1 VPPVWWILAA
11 LVSLIA
17 WALYWPVRVLEDYV
31 WVPIVVTAV
40 AVVGVVVL
48 FVVRKIRA
56 KNAANALEQAILQQ
70 GSQQALNA
78 RPERR
83 AEIQALQQQV
93 TQGISALK
101 QSKLGGKKGAAALYS
116 LPWYMIIGPPGAGK
130 TTALKASGLQFPFAG
145 GDGGGVRGVGG
156 TRNCDWWFTNEA
168 ILLDTAGRYTTES
181 DDRDEWLAFLQMLKR
196 YRSRR
201 PINGVLMAISVA
213 DLIDANEQQIE
224 SYGKKIRGR
233 IDEVMTQLQM
243 VVPVYVLFTKV
254 DLIAGFNEFFG
265 DMKKSDRQQP
275 WGATLRLSADKTQPA
290 AIFEAEFDQL
300 IKQVHA
306 KSLKRLTTER
316 MREPREKI
324 YQFPLEFAGIRKNLA
339 DFIGTCFA
347 ANSFQ
352 GTPILRGFYFT
363 SGTQEGR
370 PLDRVLQRM
379 GQVMGVRPPE
389 QQQQQVLE
397 SKSYFLHDV
406 FMNVVFRDADVAA
419 RSAGELRRQWLMRVA
434 IAATAA
440 TLGVIVCIPSV
451 VSFFKNRSLLFTT
464 QEQVEAA
471 QTGINWNQPP
481 SKNLAYVDPI
491 LGRLEEL
498 DKYRDD
504 GVPVS
509 MSWLMYQGDRIHRPA
524 MIAYVAQLQQ
534 GFVVP
539 CKQRLEERL
548 KVVKGEKYLSERND
562 LKTYLML
569 NDALQAK
576 TGVGELDN
584 ELDIEWATGQY
595 TALWFDLV
603 KPIADKPEPDLKKQ
617 MAEHVRYYF
626 TLVKEGRVT
635 PVPLNKELVA
645 YVRKVLANVPVAKRY
660 YDVYVNSVAEE
671 KIDPEGDLN
680 KANLQYPPIILPDVF
695 ANRPDVLKIMTS
707 AAYDKDKKWKEIQ
720 GPYTERGH
728 YAVLRNIAT
737 GMGVLERFAWV
748 VPLGPDET
756 KEKIATNINT
766 LANEYEKKYIEAWM
780 DFMADV
786 TVKPPSTLQEAVN
799 LYTVLSKPPW
809 PYLQLLRQLEDH
821 TQWPTAKSVLDAEWE
836 KKGVA
841 HINKRLK
848 DKFRMKTGLYLNQD
862 FDIKRMGDRQAVLP
876 TLFEKTVQFGV
887 PPPSKAGGSQVG
899 NITST
904 PLAKYISR
912 LDALKNQIQQLLD
925 ANDKTTPNVMQTQ
938 FVDAAKEAQALLGA
952 QLKPTPDPKYKD
964 PAPVLFPWLE
974 NPFKVGTVRLPPARL
989 VPGALP
995 GPAKKPP
1002 GR

>member
-1 VPPVWWILAA
+1 MWWILAA
-11 LVSLIA
+11 LISLIA
-17 WALYWPVRVLEDYV
+17 WALYWPVRLLEDYL

-70 GSQQALNA
+70 GSQQAMNA

-130 TTALKASGLQFPFAG
+130 TTALKASGLQFPFSG

-201 PINGVLMAISVA
+201 PINGVLVAISVA

-224 SYGKKIRGR
+224 SYGKKIRSR
-233 IDEVMTQLQM
+233 VDEVMTQLQM

-275 WGATLRLSADKTQPA
+275 WGATLRLAADKTNPA
-290 AIFEAEFDQL
+290 ALFEAEFDQL

-306 KSLKRLTTER
+306 KALKRLTTER

-339 DFIGTCFA
+339 DFIGTTFA

-434 IAATAA
+434 VAIAAAS
-440 TLGVIVCIPSV
+440 LGVLICIPSV
-451 VSFFKNRSLLFTT
+451 VSFVKNRSLLVST
-464 QEQVEAA
+464 QERIEAA

-481 SKNLAYVDPI
+481 SKNLALLDPI
-491 LGRLEEL
+491 LERLEEL
-498 DKYRDD
+498 DKHRDD

-509 MSWLMYQGDRIHRPA
+509 LSFLMYQGDVVHRPA
-524 MIAYVAQLQQ
+524 MIAYVAQLQT
-534 GFVVP
+534 GFVVQ

-548 KVVKGEKYLSERND
+548 KVVKGEKFLSERND
-562 LKTYLML
+562 LKMYLML
-569 NDALQAK
+569 NDALEAAN
-576 TGVGELDN
+576 GSGPFDN

-603 KPIADKPEPDLKKQ
+603 KPIADKPESDLKKQ

-626 TLVKEGRVT
+626 TLLKERRVS
-635 PVPLNKELVA
+635 PVPLNKELIA

-671 KIDPEGDLN
+671 KVDPEGDLS
-680 KANLQYPPIILPDVF
+680 KANLQYPPIILPDIF

-707 AAYDKDKKWKEIQ
+707 AAFEGKDKKWREIE
-720 GPYTERGH
+720 GAYTERGH
-728 YAVLRNIAT
+728 YAVLRNIAS
-737 GMGVLERFAWV
+737 GLGLLERYAWV

-756 KEKIATNINT
+756 KEKIAQNINT
-766 LANEYEKKYIEAWM
+766 LANEYEKRYIDAWI
-780 DFMADV
+780 DFLSDV
-786 TVKPPSTLQEAVN
+786 TVKSPSTLQEAIN

-821 TQWPTAKSVLDAEWE
+821 TQWPTAKSVLDSEWE
-836 KKGVA
+836 KKGMA
-841 HINKRLK
+841 HINRRIKEQ
-848 DKFRMKTGLYLNQD
+848 FRMKTQLTLNTD
-862 FDIKRMGDRQAVLP
+862 FDIRRMGDRQAVLP
-876 TLFEKTVQFGV
+876 NLFERTVRFGI
-887 PPPSKAGGSQVG
+887 PGPTKAGGTGTG
-899 NITST
+899 NITAT
-904 PLAKYISR
+904 ALAKYISR
-912 LDALKNQIQQLLD
+912 LDALKQQAQQLLD

-952 QLKPTPDPKYKD
+952 QLMPTPDPKYKD
-964 PAPVLFPWLE
+964 PAPAIYPWLE

-989 VPGALP
+989 VPVTNAPGAP
-995 GPAKKPP
+995 QKRK
-1002 GR
+1002 

>member
-1 VPPVWWILAA
+1 MWWILAA
-11 LVSLIA
+11 LISLIA
-17 WALYWPVRVLEDYV
+17 WALYWPVGLFEAL
-31 WVPIVVTAV
+31 WVPIVITAV
-40 AVVGVVVL
+40 ALVGVVVL
-48 FVVRKIRA
+48 FIIQKIRA
-56 KNAANALEQAILQQ
+56 KKAANALEQAILQQ
-70 GSQQALNA
+70 GSQQALSA
-78 RPERR
+78 KPERR
-83 AEIQALQQQV
+83 AEIQALQTQV
-93 TQGISALK
+93 TQGIAALK

-130 TTALKASGLQFPFAG
+130 TTALKASGLQFPFSG

-196 YRSRR
+196 YRTKR
-201 PINGVLMAISVA
+201 PINGVLVAISVA

-224 SYGKKIRGR
+224 SYGKKIRSR

-243 VVPVYVLFTKV
+243 VIPVYVLFTKV

-275 WGATLRLSADKTQPA
+275 WGATLKLNADKSNPA
-290 AIFEAEFDQL
+290 AIFEAEFDGL

-339 DFIGTCFA
+339 DFVGVTFA
-347 ANSFQ
+347 SNSFQ

-406 FMNVVFRDADVAA
+406 FMNVVFKDADVAA
-419 RSAGELRRQWLMRVA
+419 RSASEIRRQWLMRVA
-434 IAATAA
+434 IAIAA
-440 TLGVIVCIPSV
+440 ASLAVIVSIPSIV
-451 VSFFKNRSLLFTT
+451 AFVKNRNLLISTEERV
-464 QEQVEAA
+464 QAA
-471 QTGINWNQPP
+471 QAIQWNQPP
-481 SKNLAYVDPI
+481 SKNLALVNPM
-491 LGRLEEL
+491 LERLLEL
-498 DKYRDD
+498 DKYTDD
-504 GVPVS
+504 GVPIE
-509 MSWLMYQGDRIHRPA
+509 MSWMMYQGDRITRPTV
-524 MIAYVAQLQQ
+524 INYVAHLQQ

-548 KVVKGEKYLSERND
+548 KIVKGDKYLQERFA

-569 NDALQAK
+569 NDALSAK
-576 TGVGELDN
+576 TGEGEFDD

-603 KPIADKPEPDLKKQ
+603 KPIADKPEVDLKKE

-626 TLVKEGRVT
+626 TLLKARRVT
-635 PVPLNKELVA
+635 PVPLNKDLVA
-645 YVRKVLANVPVAKRY
+645 YVRKVLMTVPVAKRY
-660 YDVYVNSVAEE
+660 YDLYVNSVAEE
-671 KIDPEGDLN
+671 KVDSAGDDSR
-680 KANLQYPPIILPDVF
+680 ANRRYPAVTLPDLF
-695 ANRPDVLKIMTS
+695 SDRPDVMKIMTS
-707 AAYDKDKKWKEIQ
+707 AFYEKEKKWKEVE

-737 GMGVLERFAWV
+737 GLGLLEKDAWV

-756 KEKIATNINT
+756 KEKIAANINS
-766 LANEYEKKYIEAWM
+766 LANEYEKKYIDAWQ
-780 DFMADV
+780 DFMVDV
-786 TVKPPSTLQEAVN
+786 TVKSPGTLREAID
-799 LYTVLSKPPW
+799 LYTTLAKPPW
-809 PYLQLLRQLEDH
+809 PFLQLLRRLEDH
-821 TQWPTAKSVLDAEWE
+821 TQWPTAKTVLDAEWE

-841 HINKRLK
+841 QINRRLK
-848 DKFRMKTGLYLNQD
+848 DKFRQKTGGLTVD

-876 TLFEKTVQFGV
+876 TLFEKTVAFGV
-887 PPPSKAGGSQVG
+887 PSGSKAGPSGG
-899 NITST
+899 NITAT
-904 PLAKYISR
+904 PLAKYVSR
-912 LDALKNQIQQLLD
+912 LDALRTEMQNLLD
-925 ANDKTTPNVMQTQ
+925 SNEKATPNVMQTKIL
-938 FVDAAKEAQALLGA
+938 DAAKEAEALVTA
-952 QLKPTPDPKYKD
+952 QLLVVPDPKYKD
-964 PAPVLFPWLE
+964 PAPLLINWLHA
-974 NPFKVGTVRLPPARL
+974 PLRVGTIRLPPPRL
-989 VPGALP
+989 VPGGVTNPAV
-995 GPAKKPP
+995 AKKK
-1002 GR
+1002 

>member
-1 VPPVWWILAA
+1 MWWILAA

-17 WALYWPVRVLEDYV
+17 WALYWPVGLLEERM
-31 WVPIVVTAV
+31 WVPILVTAL

-48 FVVRKIRA
+48 FIVQKIRA
-56 KNAANALEQAILQQ
+56 KKAANALEQAILQQ

-181 DDRDEWLAFLQMLKR
+181 DDRDEWLAFLAMLKR
-196 YRSRR
+196 YRTKR
-201 PINGVLMAISVA
+201 PINGVLVAISVA

-224 SYGKKIRGR
+224 SYGKKIRSR
-233 IDEVMTQLQM
+233 VDEVMTQLQM
-243 VVPVYVLFTKV
+243 VIPVYVLFTKV

-275 WGATLRLSADKTQPA
+275 WGATLKLSLDKTNPA
-290 AIFEAEFDQL
+290 ALFEAEFDAL
-300 IKQVHA
+300 IKQIHA

-324 YQFPLEFAGIRKNLA
+324 YQFPLEFAGIRKNMA
-339 DFIGTCFA
+339 DFIGTTFA

-352 GTPILRGFYFT
+352 GTPIFRGFYFT

-397 SKSYFLHDV
+397 AKSYFLHDV

-419 RSAGELRRQWLMRVA
+419 RSASEIRRQWLMRVA
-434 IAATAA
+434 IAIAA
-440 TLGVIVCIPSV
+440 ASLAVIVSIPSL
-451 VSFFKNRSLLFTT
+451 VSFFKNRSLLISTEERV
-464 QEQVEAA
+464 QAA
-471 QTGINWNQPP
+471 QQGIQWNQPP
-481 SKNLAYVDPI
+481 SKNLALIDPI
-491 LGRLEEL
+491 LERMLEL
-498 DKYRDD
+498 DTYADE
-504 GVPVS
+504 GAPLS
-509 MSWLMYQGDRIHRPA
+509 MQWMMYSGDRITRPTV
-524 MIAYVAQLQQ
+524 INYVAHLQQ

-539 CKQRLEERL
+539 VKQRLEERL
-548 KVVKGEKYLSERND
+548 KIVKGDKYLQERFA

-569 NDALQAK
+569 NDALAAK
-576 TGVGELDN
+576 TGDGEFDD

-603 KPIADKPEPDLKKQ
+603 KPIADKPEVDLKKQ

-626 TLVKEGRVT
+626 TLLKARRVT
-635 PVPLNKELVA
+635 PVPLNKDLVA
-645 YVRKVLANVPVAKRY
+645 YVRKVLMNVPVAKRY
-660 YDVYVNSVAEE
+660 YDIYVNSVAEE
-671 KIDPEGDLN
+671 KVDPAGDDSRSN
-680 KANLQYPPIILPDVF
+680 RRYPAVTLPDLF
-695 ANRPDVLKIMTS
+695 SDRPDVMKIMTS
-707 AAYDKDKKWKEIQ
+707 AVYEKDKKWREIE

-737 GMGVLERFAWV
+737 GLGLLEKDAWV

-756 KEKIATNINT
+756 REKIAGNINT
-766 LANEYEKKYIEAWM
+766 LANDYEKKYIDAWQ
-780 DFMADV
+780 DFMVDV
-786 TVKPPSTLQEAVN
+786 VVKSPGTLREAID
-799 LYTVLSKPPW
+799 LYTTLAKPPW
-809 PYLQLLRQLEDH
+809 PYLQLLRRLEDH
-821 TQWPTAKSVLDAEWE
+821 TQWPTAKSTLDAEWE

-841 HINKRLK
+841 QINRRLK
-848 DKFRMKTGLYLNQD
+848 DKFRQKTGGLQLD

-876 TLFEKTVQFGV
+876 TLFEKTVAFGV
-887 PPPSKAGGSQVG
+887 PLGQKAGPSGG
-899 NITST
+899 NITAT

-912 LDALKNQIQQLLD
+912 LDALRNDMQKLLD
-925 ANDKTTPNVMQTQ
+925 SNEKATPNVMQTQ
-938 FVDAAKEAQALLGA
+938 LLAAAKECEALVSA
-952 QLKPTPDPKYKD
+952 QLQAAPDPKYKD
-964 PAPVLFPWLE
+964 PAPLLITWLQA
-974 NPFKVGTVRLPPARL
+974 PLKVGTVRLPPPRL
-989 VPGALP
+989 VGGAVVN
-995 GPAKKPP
+995 PAIPP
-1002 GR
+1002 KQK